1 MQFEITIE
9 GPYEAISQLT
19 NDLRSFS
26 PAIKKIPG
34 RNGKNSD
41 RGRVIILES
50 REEHLDRKLLDISS
64 IVNEAK
70 KALSLRSEF
79 YMRVRNLAY
88 SEPSSGSSQFM
99 EPFSPIDSMTIQPW
113 TPNLAQP
120 TGPRTIILDPHHA
133 FGTGK
138 HPTTLLCL
146 RIMDLIANG
155 SRAQPFKG
163 AKVLDFG
170 CGTGLL
176 AIAAVKMGAQEAVG
190 VETDPSSVQAAKT
203 NVNLNH
209 LSGRVAIREGS
220 WETVHEKYDF
230 IFANLVVAALLRTG
244 THIPDHLTQT
254 GTVVISGFGEN
265 QMGEMKRFFEDTG
278 LTISKQSTLE
288 GWGAASFSKKI
299 YLDKG
304 WSSCYY
310 SKHVELSR

>member
-99 EPFSPIDSMTIQPW
+99 EPFSPIPSITIRPW
-113 TPNLAQP
+113 TPDLVQP
-120 TGPRTIILDPHHA
+120 TDPRTIILDPHHA

>member
-9 GPYEAISQLT
+9 GPYRAISKLGV
-19 NDLRSFS
+19 NLHSFS
-26 PAIKKIPG
+26 PLIRKISR
-34 RNGKNSD
+34 RNDKNSEK
-41 RGRVIILES
+41 GRIIILES
-50 REEHLDRKLLDISS
+50 REEHLDNKLLEISS
-64 IVNEAK
+64 ILNEAK
-70 KALSLRSEF
+70 RTLSLKSEF

-113 TPNLAQP
+113 TPDLAQP
-120 TGPRTIILDPHHA
+120 TDPHTIVLDPNHA
-133 FGTGK
+133 FGTGQ

-146 RIMDLIANG
+146 RIMDLISNDTL
-155 SRAQPFKG
+155 RAHTLEG

-203 NVNLNH
+203 NVDLNH
-209 LSGRVAIREGS
+209 LSGRVTIREGS
-220 WETVHEKYDF
+220 WEVVHEKYDF

-244 THIPDHLTQT
+244 THIPDHLTRT

-265 QMGEMKRFFEDTG
+265 QMGEMKRFFEEAG
-278 LTISKQSTLE
+278 LTISKQYTLD
-288 GWGAASFSKKI
+288 GWGAASLSSKTAI
-299 YLDKG
+299 
-304 WSSCYY
+304 
-310 SKHVELSR
+310 

>member
-9 GPYEAISQLT
+9 GPYWAISQLC
-19 NDLRSFS
+19 NNLASFS
-26 PAIKKIPG
+26 PLIKKIPG
-34 RNGKNSD
+34 RNDENRE
-41 RGRVIILES
+41 RGRIIILES
-50 REEHLDRKLLDISS
+50 REEHLDNKLLEISS

-70 KALSLRSEF
+70 RTLSLKSEF
-79 YMRVRNLAY
+79 HMRVRNLAY

-113 TPNLAQP
+113 TPDLAQP
-120 TGPRTIILDPHHA
+120 TDPHTIVLDPSHA
-133 FGTGK
+133 FGTGQ

-146 RIMDLIANG
+146 RIMDLISNDTL
-155 SRAQPFKG
+155 RAHTLEG

-203 NVNLNH
+203 NVDLNH
-209 LSGRVAIREGS
+209 LSGRVTIREGS
-220 WETVHEKYDF
+220 WEVVHEKYDF

-265 QMGEMKRFFEDTG
+265 QMGEMKRFFEEAG
-278 LTISKQSTLE
+278 LTISKQSTHE
-288 GWGAASFSKKI
+288 GWGAAS
-299 YLDKG
+299 
-304 WSSCYY
+304 
-310 SKHVELSR
+310 LSFKTAI

>member
-1 MQFEITIE
+1 MQFEINIE
-9 GPYEAISQLT
+9 GPYRAISKLGV
-19 NDLRSFS
+19 NLHSFS
-26 PAIKKIPG
+26 PLIRKISR
-34 RNGKNSD
+34 RNDKNSEK
-41 RGRVIILES
+41 GRIIILES
-50 REEHLDRKLLDISS
+50 REEHLDNKLLEISS
-64 IVNEAK
+64 ILNKAK
-70 KALSLRSEF
+70 RTLSLKSEF

-113 TPNLAQP
+113 TPDLAQP
-120 TGPRTIILDPHHA
+120 TDPHTIVLDPNHA

-146 RIMDLIANG
+146 RIMDLISNDTL
-155 SRAQPFKG
+155 RAHTLEG

-203 NVNLNH
+203 NVEINH
-209 LSGRVAIREGS
+209 LSGRVIIREGS

-244 THIPDHLTQT
+244 MHIPDHLTQT

-265 QMGEMKRFFEDTG
+265 QMGEMKRFFEEAG

-288 GWGAASFSKKI
+288 GWGAAS
-299 YLDKG
+299 
-304 WSSCYY
+304 
-310 SKHVELSR
+310 LSFKTAI